1 MSTPPFPQNRRIRL
15 AQLDTA
21 PVARASRLRVLAA
34 SRRHSAR
41 TSAGTAL
48 ELTAAEGRAASFGA
62 VSKHALC
69 RLALILVSLAVAGIA
84 HSASFYT
91 QPLPDPKAVTISA
104 PSGAD
109 DTAALQAAIDRVR
122 ETTGQGIVFIASGRY
137 QITNTIYIW
146 PGIRVIGYGATRPVI
161 VLPAN
166 TPDFADPAN
175 EKLMFF
181 FAGGGGRRR
190 NNEAPHTSQVPD
202 ANPGTFYSALANI
215 DIEIQD
221 GNAGA
226 VAIRSHYA
234 QHCFLAHMDFHL
246 GPAIAGIHEAGN
258 VVEDLHFYEGRHAIW
273 TGKPSPSWQFT
284 VVDCTFENQREAAI
298 LEREAGLT
306 LIRPHF
312 LHVPTAVSIETNA
325 IDELWV
331 KDARLED
338 ISGPAF
344 TFGSEKN
351 PCNEINMEG
360 IACRN
365 VPVFAALRDSGKSF
379 KAPAEVYYVLPF
391 SHGLHYS
398 DIGAQPEFKDIY
410 DATPTKTFPEPVE
423 SDLAPLPPQA
433 TWFNIRDLGAKGD
446 GTNDDT
452 AAFQKAIAEHDAI
465 YLPQGFYIVRDTLK
479 LRPNTVLIG
488 LHPGATQIILPDGT
502 PAFQGAG
509 EPKALIEAPKGGSNI
524 LFGIGLYTS
533 GNNPRAVAALWKAG
547 ANSMLNDVR
556 FLGGHGT
563 PKPDGSR
570 ENPYNRDHSGDPN
583 PNRHWDSQYPSLWVT
598 DGGGGTF
605 FDIWTPSTFA
615 HAGMMISDTETE
627 GRVYQISSEHHVK
640 HEIQIHN
647 AAHWR
652 IYALQTEEERG
663 ESGLALPL
671 EIDSSHDITVANFH
685 SYRVI
690 SSYQP
695 FPWATKISD
704 SHDIRFRNFHCY
716 SNSKVSFDAGIYDQ
730 THDFEI
736 RDHEFAWLTISGR
749 APVVPKSHPSPVVE
763 KGATVQKVVGG
774 FYNISG
780 GAAAPNGD
788 IYFVDAHSNRVY
800 HWDISARQLS
810 TLTNASSL
818 SPVNLMI
825 DQSGNVVIVSYNG
838 DGTVYALDA
847 DGKVSTLKPSTTAP
861 QANPIYYLPVSD
873 WISNRGSLAHPAAY
887 FISPDGKTV
896 LPVGS
901 DFLEGAV
908 SWGIKSSPPIRSF
921 GLAEATPGK
930 PFYVTEESG
939 HLTFAADV
947 STNGSLQ
954 NFRLFTNRGGENVV
968 SDTKGNVYIADGQIY
983 VYDSSGKWIN
993 TIRVPERPVQL
1004 IFAGP
1009 DRQTLFIAARSSL
1022 YFIRMQQSG
1031 R

>member
-1 MSTPPFPQNRRIRL
+1 MSTNFVFRILRNTVPRWTCLPQKRDEDSPARL
-15 AQLDTA
+15 HPDTK
-21 PVARASRLRVLAA
+21 PVYANTSISPESSLPSHADVHLF
-34 SRRHSAR
+34 SRRNHRTLRLLLHS
-41 TSAGTAL
+41 TT
-48 ELTAAEGRAASFGA
+48 
-62 VSKHALC
+62 
-69 RLALILVSLAVAGIA
+69 
-84 HSASFYT
+84 
-91 QPLPDPKAVTISA
+91 PDPKAVTIAA
-104 PSGAD
+104 PTGSD
-109 DTAALQAAIDRVR
+109 DTAALQTAIDRVR
-122 ETTGQGIVFIASGRY
+122 ETTGQGIVFIAPGNY

-146 PGIRVIGYGATRPVI
+146 PGIRVIGYGETRPVV

-166 TPDFADPAN
+166 TLNFADPAHEN
-175 EKLMFF
+175 SCSSSPAAVDAAEMRKPARRPGPRCQPRHILFR
-181 FAGGGGRRR
+181 ARQHRHRNPGRQHRRSRHSLALRATLFSRPHGFPPRPRHRR
-190 NNEAPHTSQVPD
+190 NP
-202 ANPGTFYSALANI
+202 
-215 DIEIQD
+215 
-221 GNAGA
+221 
-226 VAIRSHYA
+226 
-234 QHCFLAHMDFHL
+234 
-246 GPAIAGIHEAGN
+246 AGN

-351 PCNEINMEG
+351 PCNEINMEDV
-360 IACRN
+360 ACRN
-365 VPVFAALRDSGKSF
+365 VPVFANGQNF
-379 KAPAEVYYVLPF
+379 EVHDDTYLVPIF
-391 SHGLHYS
+391 SHGLAFH
-398 DIGAQPEFKDIY
+398 DISAQPSITSTFHVVTTTTFTPPIATDI
-410 DATPTKTFPEPVE
+410 A
-423 SDLAPLPPQA
+423 ALPQQS
-433 TWFNIRDLGAKGD
+433 TWFNIHDLGAKGD

-452 AAFQKAIAEHDAI
+452 AAFQKAIAEHRAI
-465 YLPQGFYIVRDTLK
+465 YLPQGFYVVRDTLK
-479 LRPNTVLIG
+479 LRPDTALIG
-488 LHPGATQIILPDGT
+488 LHPGATQIILPDST
-502 PAFQGAG
+502 PAFQGTG

-563 PKPDGSR
+563 PRPDGSR
-570 ENPYNRDHSGDPN
+570 ENPYNSDHSADPN

-690 SSYQP
+690 SSFQP

-704 SHDIRFRNFHCY
+704 SSDIHFRNFHCY
-716 SNSKVSFDAGIYDQ
+716 SNSKVSFDTGVYDQ
-730 THDFEI
+730 THDYEI
-736 RDHEFAWLTISGR
+736 RDHEFAWLDLSGN
-749 APVVPKSHPSPVVE
+749 APSTPDPRQSPVVE
-763 KGATVQKVVGG
+763 NGATVQKVTGG

-788 IYFVDAHSNRVY
+788 VYFVDAHSNRVY
-800 HWDISARQLS
+800 HWDFTARQLS
-810 TLTNASSL
+810 TITNASTL

-825 DQSGNVVIVSYNG
+825 DKSGNVVIVSYNG

-847 DGKVSTLKPSTTAP
+847 DGKVSASNPPLPLRKPTRLFICQSA
-861 QANPIYYLPVSD
+861 IDL
-873 WISNRGSLAHPAAY
+873 NRGSSRAPH
-887 FISPDGKTV
+887 
-896 LPVGS
+896 
-901 DFLEGAV
+901 
-908 SWGIKSSPPIRSF
+908 
-921 GLAEATPGK
+921 
-930 PFYVTEESG
+930 
-939 HLTFAADV
+939 
-947 STNGSLQ
+947 
-954 NFRLFTNRGGENVV
+954 RLFH
-968 SDTKGNVYIADGQIY
+968 
-983 VYDSSGKWIN
+983 
-993 TIRVPERPVQL
+993 
-1004 IFAGP
+1004 FA
-1009 DRQTLFIAARSSL
+1009 
-1022 YFIRMQQSG
+1022 
-1031 R
+1031 

>member
-1 MSTPPFPQNRRIRL
+1 MSTPPSLSNR
-15 AQLDTA
+15 
-21 PVARASRLRVLAA
+21 
-34 SRRHSAR
+34 
-41 TSAGTAL
+41 
-48 ELTAAEGRAASFGA
+48 
-62 VSKHALC
+62 LC
-69 RLALILVSLAVAGIA
+69 RLALALIFLAAADIA
-84 HSASFYT
+84 RSASFYT
-91 QPLPDPKAVTISA
+91 QPLPDPKAVTVAA
-104 PSGAD
+104 PSGGD
-109 DTAALQAAIDRVR
+109 DTAALQTAIDRVR

-161 VLPAN
+161 VLSAN
-166 TPDFADPAN
+166 TPNFADPAR

-190 NNEAPHTSQVPD
+190 NAEAPRGGQVPD
-202 ANPGTFYSALANI
+202 ASPGTFYSALANI

-221 GNAGA
+221 GNTGA

-246 GPAIAGIHEAGN
+246 GPALAGIHEAGN

-306 LIRPHF
+306 LIRPEF

-325 IDELWV
+325 NDELWI
-331 KDARLED
+331 KDARLRD

-344 TFGSEKN
+344 TFGNEEN

-360 IACRN
+360 IACSN
-365 VPVFAALRDSGKSF
+365 APVFAALRDSGKTF
-379 KAPAEVYYVLPF
+379 KAPAQMYAVRTF

-398 DIGAQPEFKDIY
+398 DPGAQPEFKNIY
-410 DATPTKTFPEPVE
+410 DATNTQGCWPVAT
-423 SDLAPLPPQA
+423 DIAPLPPQF
-433 TWFNIRDLGAKGD
+433 TWVNIRDLGAKGD

-465 YLPQGFYIVRDTLK
+465 YLPQGFYIVHDTLK

-509 EPKALIEAPKGGSNI
+509 EPKALIESSKGGRNI

-547 ANSMLNDVR
+547 PDSMLNDVR

-570 ENPYNRDHSGDPN
+570 ENPYNGDHSADPN
-583 PNRHWDSQYPSLWVT
+583 PNRHWNSQYPSLWVT

-615 HAGMMISDTETE
+615 QAGMMISDTGTS

-647 AAHWR
+647 AAHWS

-663 ESGLALPL
+663 ESGFALPL

-690 SSYQP
+690 SSFQP
-695 FPWATKISD
+695 FPWATKTSN
-704 SHDIRFRNFHCY
+704 SHDIHFRNFHCY
-716 SNSKVSFDAGIYDQ
+716 SNSKVSFDTAIYDQ
-730 THDFEI
+730 TLDLEV
-736 RDHEFAWLTISGR
+736 RDHEFAWLDLSGN
-749 APVVPKSHPSPVVE
+749 APAIPDPRPSPVVE
-763 KGATVQKVVGG
+763 KNATVQKVTSG

-800 HWDISARQLS
+800 RWDISARQLS
-810 TLTNASSL
+810 TLTNAATL
-818 SPVNLMI
+818 SPVNLAI
-825 DQSGNVVIVSYNG
+825 DKSGNVVIVSYNG
-838 DGTVYALDA
+838 DGTVYALDT
-847 DGKVSTLKPSTTAP
+847 DGKVSTLKSAAAP
-861 QANPIYYLPVSD
+861 PADPIFYLPVSD
-873 WISNRGSLAHPAAY
+873 WISNRGSLAHPTAW

-908 SWGIKSSPPIRSF
+908 SWGIKSSPPLRSF

-947 STNGSLQ
+947 GSDGSLQ
-954 NFRLFTNRGGENVV
+954 NFHLFANRGGENVA

-983 VYDSSGKWIN
+983 VYDPTGKWID

-1009 DRQTLFIAARSSL
+1009 DRQTLFIAARGSL
-1022 YFIRMQQSG
+1022 YSVRMQQPG